1 MYSTDLQG
9 FGWVPPHS
17 ATGIAWGS
25 SYEALSRNEH
35 VPHAAAHAASRPD
48 AASSVIIRPVAASP
62 PPSPSP
68 SSPPP
73 PLRPFSP
80 CPLRRRHS
88 LRTRPCRVRS
98 RRHTRR
104 RAIRIPVAV
113 AVAAAPPALQRPRS
127 RIQRLQPSSC
137 KYRRLARCHMMPM
150 ASGAVLLP
158 GIAIAAQWSMSP
170 DDCQHLL
177 STSCQQSC
185 QL

>member
-1 MYSTDLQG
+1 MAAQATKPHLSPRRT
-9 FGWVPPHS
+9 PPR
-17 ATGIAWGS
+17 TQ
-25 SYEALSRNEH
+25 
-35 VPHAAAHAASRPD
+35 P
-48 AASSVIIRPVAASP
+48 SVRRRLVLIIRPVAASP

-68 SSPPP
+68 SSPPS

-113 AVAAAPPALQRPRS
+113 AVAAAPPALQRPTLAHPTPSTFILQISSPRQMPHDAHGQWRS
-127 RIQRLQPSSC
+127 SIAG
-137 KYRRLARCHMMPM
+137 YT
-150 ASGAVLLP
+150 AV
-158 GIAIAAQWSMSP
+158 AIAAQWSMSP